1 MQIAQIAARQNILV
15 AYKRDRM
22 ENYMKKNTLKKILSC
37 LLAATMLASMLVG
50 CGSGEVASTETEV
63 ASSYV
68 KDANLSELGVEP
80 ICKEKITLTVGLA
93 QNTNVMD
100 YDTNAYTLMLEE
112 ALNADIE
119 FHFYTVAEINTQI
132 DLAVNGGGDELP
144 DIILTDLNADT
155 VHKYG
160 EAGMLIPLNDYY
172 ENSSYYLAQAA
183 AEVLEADGID
193 VKKALTSYDGNIYAV
208 PGYTGSYV
216 NPPAASAFWLYR
228 PWLEAVGKE
237 APTTTDELYE
247 VLKAFKEQDPNGNG
261 KADEI
266 PAMGSNLNTTYGI
279 RLLSYCID
287 PFVRLSAGCYFL
299 NAEDGQLSVSYTTD
313 EFKEGI
319 KFVKKL
325 VDEGLI
331 DPLTFSQDNAGFSN
345 VLKAEGDQILGSFNH
360 QSDSVVDKSDKNQWV
375 LCPPLAGP
383 SGEAHASLN
392 ANQVPASGFITKN
405 CANPEAAFRLLD
417 YMFKQD
423 VMCTA
428 RWGIEGE
435 NWNMVADL
443 KQEDYP
449 DYNFANTF
457 AGHPATVLEYN
468 SIWGQV
474 QNANWNLQK
483 PSLRTNAFTAGVSA
497 AAIKAGTTTEQQ
509 SLTMGKYY
517 EAGPAEAI
525 NVQSFI
531 FESASDSADATETA
545 NLLSNYVKEKMSLW
559 CTGKADI
566 DADWDAYLKEL
577 ENMGLT
583 NWLATMQEA
592 YK

>member
-1 MQIAQIAARQNILV
+1 
-15 AYKRDRM
+15 
-22 ENYMKKNTLKKILSC
+22 MKKKTFKKILSC
-37 LLAATMLASMLVG
+37 VLASTMLASLLVG
-50 CGSGEVASTETEV
+50 CGNQAVDSTETSGTEVAST
-63 ASSYV
+63 YV

-80 ICKEKITLTVGLA
+80 ICNEKITLKIGIA
-93 QNTNVMD
+93 QNSNVVD

-119 FHFYTVAEINTQI
+119 FHFYTMAEINTQI
-132 DLAVNGGGDELP
+132 DLMVNGGGDELP
-144 DIILTDLNADT
+144 DIILTDLDANT
-155 VHKYG
+155 VYKYG
-160 EAGMLIPLNDYY
+160 EAGMFIPLNDYY

-193 VKKALTSYDGNIYAV
+193 VKAALTSYDGNIYAV

-216 NPPAASAFWLYR
+216 NPPQSSAFWMYR

-237 APTTTDELYE
+237 APTTPEELYE

-266 PAMGSNLNTTYGI
+266 PAMGSNLSTTYGI
-279 RLLSYCID
+279 RLLSFCID
-287 PFVRLSAGCYFL
+287 PFVRLGAGTWFL
-299 NAEDGQLSVSYTTD
+299 DAKDGQLSVSYTTE

-319 KFVKKL
+319 KFVKRL

-331 DPLTFSQDNAGFSN
+331 DPLTFSQDNNGFAN

-360 QSDSVVDKSDKNQWV
+360 QSDSVCDKSDKNQWV
-375 LCPPLAGP
+375 LVAPLKGAD
-383 SGEAHASLN
+383 GEAHASIVG
-392 ANQVPASGFITKN
+392 NQVAASGFITKN
-405 CANPEAAFRLLD
+405 CENPEAAFRLLD
-417 YMFKQD
+417 YMYKQN

-435 NWNMVADL
+435 NWNMVSDL

-449 DYNFANTF
+449 DYNLSNTF

-468 SIWGQV
+468 SVWGQV
-474 QNANWNLQK
+474 QNVNWNLQK

-509 SLTMGKYY
+509 SLTMGAYY
-517 EAGPAEAI
+517 EAGPEEVLSKQVFNFDDPSESAEA
-525 NVQSFI
+525 
-531 FESASDSADATETA
+531 TELA
-545 NLLSNYVKEKMSLW
+545 NLLYNYVIEKMSLW

-566 DADWDAYLKEL
+566 DADWDSYLKEL
-577 ENMGLT
+577 ENMGLSS
-583 NWLATMQEA
+583 WLETMQAA

>member
-1 MQIAQIAARQNILV
+1 
-15 AYKRDRM
+15 
-22 ENYMKKNTLKKILSC
+22 MKKTFKKVLSC
-37 LLAATMLASMLVG
+37 VLAATMLASLLVG
-50 CGSGEVASTETEV
+50 CGSEVASTETEV

-80 ICKEKITLTVGLA
+80 ICNEKITLTIGIA

-112 ALNADIE
+112 AMNCDIE
-119 FHFYTVAEINTQI
+119 FHFYTLAEINTQI
-132 DLAVNGGGDELP
+132 DLAVNGGGEELP
-144 DIILTDLNADT
+144 DIILTDLNSDT
-155 VHKYG
+155 VAKYG

-299 NAEDGQLSVSYTTD
+299 NAEDGQLSVSYTTE
-313 EFKEGI
+313 EFKEGV
-319 KFVKKL
+319 KYVKKL

-331 DPLTFSQDNAGFSN
+331 DPLTFSQDNNAFAAI
-345 VLKAEGDQILGSFNH
+345 LKAEGDQILGSFNH

-375 LCPPLAGP
+375 LCPPLVGP

-392 ANQVPASGFITKN
+392 ANQVPASGFITLN
-405 CANPEAAFRLLD
+405 CEHPEAAFRLLD

-435 NWNMVADL
+435 NWNFVSDL

-517 EAGPAEAI
+517 EAGPTEAL
-525 NVQSFI
+525 NVQSFT
-531 FESASDSADATETA
+531 FASASDSADATETA
-545 NLLSNYVKEKMSLW
+545 NLLSNYVKEKLSLW

-577 ENMGLT
+577 ENMGLS
-583 NWLATMQEA
+583 NWLATMQAA